1 MDNMDNSN
9 STYFKDQSKRNIR
22 SDILN
27 ILDDNSEGLNVSQ
40 IADTLKLSR
49 NTVKKYLGRLEIE
62 NLIEVSEIGRSRIS
76 FLKKKRKTEHER
88 FNSLTV
94 IFFNQLFPAFEK
106 VGPKFLDDHFEL
118 MKQIGY
124 KIGREVGLS
133 GRSQSIILSFEPKDF
148 KTGSKMSNLA
158 NIALDELNYLN
169 SGGLGVIGEII
180 SVDNDDP
187 KGKILLKASSKW
199 LESLYH
205 FYAGF
210 YEANLQAVFGRKA
223 YMNVKEYNKDEMYS
237 IYELG
242 FK

>member
-1 MDNMDNSN
+1 MDNSN
-9 STYFKDQSKRNIR
+9 NTYFKDQSKRNIR

-27 ILDDNSEGLNVSQ
+27 ILEGNTEGLNVSQ

-62 NLIEVSEIGRSRIS
+62 NLIEVNEIGRSRIS
-76 FLKKKRKTEHER
+76 ILKKKPRTEVER

-106 VGPKFLDDHFEL
+106 VGPKFLENHYEL
-118 MKQIGY
+118 MKQVGYNIG
-124 KIGREVGLS
+124 KKVGLS
-133 GRSQSIILSFEPKDF
+133 GRSQSFILNFEPEDF
-148 KTGSKMSNLA
+148 KTESKMSNLA
-158 NIALDELNYLN
+158 SIALDELNYLN
-169 SGGLGVIGEII
+169 SGGLGVTGEIL

-223 YMNVKEYNKDEMYS
+223 YMSVKECNKEESYC

-242 FK
+242 FKSTT